1 MTDFNNQITNN
12 TLPPQNIEA
21 ETAILGGILLDK
33 DALGR
38 IVHILTIEAFYVKA
52 HQQIYQACLTLHA
65 QSKPTDL
72 MTVSAWLQDQNILE
86 KIGGI
91 NTLAQLVDRTVSAVN
106 IDRYADLIMD
116 KYIRRQLIN
125 AGHEITDLGYDTTQE
140 LETVF
145 DQAEQKIFKLTQER
159 PQEGLVPI
167 ADTLIQTF
175 NNIENLHQNITL
187 PGIPCGFYD
196 LDAYTSGFQRS
207 DLIIVAG
214 RPSMGKCLAKDAEI
228 VLSNGEI
235 ITIEQF
241 YQQQKGE
248 LLTLNSQWKFNFI
261 QPSAFVDDGIKPIF
275 EIKTRLGK
283 SLKTTLIH
291 PFLTIEGWKKLED
304 LTVGTKIAVPRQ
316 INVFGTEEI
325 PEEKVKLLGKS
336 SYEKT
341 IPDLIFKCKKSL
353 VALFLNRLFA
363 TDGWATILNS
373 GQCQIGYGT
382 VNEKLARQIQHLL
395 LRFGIIAKLKKHY
408 VNYQNNQHLSWQL
421 DITDLDSLKTFIE
434 EIGIFSKEEKINEI
448 KEILTRKKFKTNY
461 DVIPLEIWQKIA
473 ELKGNIS
480 WKTLAKQAGIKGYS
494 NIHVGKKCLS
504 RLRLLKLAYALDN
517 QELKNLGNSDIY
529 WDEIISIEYLGEE
542 QVYDLTIPETH
553 NFVANDI
560 CVHNTAIALN
570 MACNIAKNDLPVAIF
585 SLEMS
590 KEQLAQRLLSSET
603 GIESN
608 RLRSGRISQQEFEPL
623 GIAMGALSSL
633 AIYIDDTAN
642 LTVTQMRSQ
651 VRRLQA
657 EKGNLGLVLL
667 DYLQLMEGGGDN
679 RVQEL
684 SRITRSLK
692 GLAREIN
699 APIIALSQL
708 SRGVEQRTNKRPMLS
723 DLRESG
729 CLVGD
734 SLVTLDSGL
743 QVQIKDLIGKSDFLI
758 WALNETTMKLEKAKV
773 SNVFSTGIKPI
784 FKLKTRLGRTIKA
797 TGNHQFLTIN
807 GWQRLDQLKIKEH
820 IALPRYLESSSSS
833 TMTQSELALL
843 GHLIGDGCTLPRH
856 SIQYTTRE
864 KDLANIV
871 VCLANQVFGDKIKPR
886 INPERQWYQVY
897 LTANYSL
904 THNIKNPVT
913 QWLDQLGIF
922 GLRSYEKF
930 IPNQVFEQSQEGIK
944 IFLRHLWSTDGS
956 IKLVQGKY
964 PRPIAYYSSSSLQL
978 ATDVQALL
986 IRFEINARLSIH
998 GQKGKGRDQY
1008 HVTITGKPEIQ
1019 KFIEIINSVGEYK
1032 TRSCEEIAQYIQSY
1046 QSNPNRDLIPYHIW
1060 RLYAVPAMGKSNLT
1074 AREMQSKMGNKYC
1087 GTSLYKNNL
1096 SRERAAKLGQ
1106 VVQSESIKK
1115 LAVSDIYWDEIVSI
1129 EPCGEAEVFDLT
1141 VPNLHNFIANNIIV
1155 HNSIEQD
1162 ADIVMM
1168 LYRDSYYN
1176 PDSVDQNIAEIIIA
1190 KHRNGPTGTVKLLFQ
1205 ADVTK
1210 FENLARRDHY

>member
-1 MTDFNNQITNN
+1 MADFNNQITNN

-33 DALGR
+33 DAIGR

-140 LETVF
+140 LEIVF

-159 PQEGLVPI
+159 TQEGLVPI

-207 DLIIVAG
+207 DLIIIAG
-214 RPSMGKCLAKDAEI
+214 RPSMGK
-228 VLSNGEI
+228 
-235 ITIEQF
+235 
-241 YQQQKGE
+241 
-248 LLTLNSQWKFNFI
+248 
-261 QPSAFVDDGIKPIF
+261 
-275 EIKTRLGK
+275 
-283 SLKTTLIH
+283 
-291 PFLTIEGWKKLED
+291 
-304 LTVGTKIAVPRQ
+304 
-316 INVFGTEEI
+316 
-325 PEEKVKLLGKS
+325 
-336 SYEKT
+336 
-341 IPDLIFKCKKSL
+341 
-353 VALFLNRLFA
+353 
-363 TDGWATILNS
+363 
-373 GQCQIGYGT
+373 
-382 VNEKLARQIQHLL
+382 
-395 LRFGIIAKLKKHY
+395 
-408 VNYQNNQHLSWQL
+408 
-421 DITDLDSLKTFIE
+421 
-434 EIGIFSKEEKINEI
+434 
-448 KEILTRKKFKTNY
+448 
-461 DVIPLEIWQKIA
+461 
-473 ELKGNIS
+473 
-480 WKTLAKQAGIKGYS
+480 
-494 NIHVGKKCLS
+494 
-504 RLRLLKLAYALDN
+504 
-517 QELKNLGNSDIY
+517 
-529 WDEIISIEYLGEE
+529 
-542 QVYDLTIPETH
+542 
-553 NFVANDI
+553 
-560 CVHNTAIALN
+560 TAIALN
-570 MACNIAKNDLPVAIF
+570 IACNIAKSELPVAIF

-623 GIAMGALSSL
+623 GMAMGELSSL

-657 EKGNLGLVLL
+657 EKGDLGLVLL

-729 CLVGD
+729 CLAGD
-734 SLVTLDSGL
+734 SLVTLENGL
-743 QVQIKDLIGKSDFLI
+743 QVPIKDLISKSDFLI

-797 TGNHQFLTIN
+797 TANHKFLTIN
-807 GWQRLDQLKIKEH
+807 GWQRLDQLKIKDH

-864 KDLANIV
+864 KDLADLV
-871 VCLANQVFGDKIKPR
+871 VSLANQVFGDKIKPR

-897 LTANYSL
+897 LTANYKL

-913 QWLDQLGIF
+913 QWLEQLGIF

-930 IPNQVFEQSQEGIK
+930 IPNQIFEQSQEGIK

-956 IKLVQGKY
+956 IKLVKGKS

-986 IRFEINARLSIH
+986 IRFEINARLSVQA
-998 GQKGKGRDQY
+998 QKGKGRDQY
-1008 HVTITGKPEIQ
+1008 YVTITGKPEIQ
-1019 KFIEIINSVGEYK
+1019 KFVETINSVGEYK

-1046 QSNPNRDLIPYHIW
+1046 QSNPNRDLIPSDIW
-1060 RLYAVPAMGKSNLT
+1060 RTYAVPAMERSSLT

-1115 LAVSDIYWDEIVSI
+1115 LALSDIYWDEIISI
-1129 EPCGEAEVFDLT
+1129 ESWVETEVFDLT
-1141 VPNLHNFIANNIIV
+1141 VPHLHNFIANNIIV

-1176 PDSVDQNIAEIIIA
+1176 PDSVDQNVAEIIIA

-1210 FENLARRDHY
+1210 FANLARRDHY